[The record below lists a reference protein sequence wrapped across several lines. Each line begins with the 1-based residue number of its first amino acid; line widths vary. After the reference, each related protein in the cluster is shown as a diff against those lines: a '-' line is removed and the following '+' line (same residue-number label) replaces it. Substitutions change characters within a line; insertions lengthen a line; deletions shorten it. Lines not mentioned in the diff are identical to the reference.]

1 MCHDAECCY
10 CEYYDFCIVMLNVIM
25 LSVVTL
31 SAIMLIVVML
41 SIVILNV
48 VAPIRV
54 ESRKVV
60 HSGRLQPCLQIL
72 D

>member
-1 MCHDAECCY
+1 
-10 CEYYDFCIVMLNVIM
+10 MLNVIM

-41 SIVILNV
+41 SIVMLNV

-60 HSGRLQPCLQIL
+60 HSGRLQPCQQIL

>member
-1 MCHDAECCY
+1 
-10 CEYYDFCIVMLNVIM
+10 MLNVIM

-41 SIVILNV
+41 SIVMLNV

-54 ESRKVV
+54 ESRKAFVG
-60 HSGRLQPCLQIL
+60 SSLACKY
-72 D
+72 